1 MSEKREKYM
10 RVLDRVVIILFNLFL
25 WLTAVM
31 LPAVSVAKSEA
42 FYKTQL
48 TKTGIYATVDENGNE
63 GTRTY
68 IHYIN
73 GDRFKTAQFSNEQL
87 DTIVTHIIDYLFTD
101 MESFTLVMDGVML
114 NGKESDGVS
123 IFSEQSV
130 SHMADVKNLFSL
142 VVTLTVVFG
151 VLTVGL
157 GAYIVLRRKQVAP
170 IALKYSLFFYLGL
183 FMFAGAFLGSVALK
197 ANRTGESFAG
207 QMWGDFHHILFP
219 FQEDKFSGSFFND
232 ALTWILSLEFFLA
245 AVYTVLIIMGI
256 VIAVWFACTVFLKR
270 LYK

>member
-1 MSEKREKYM
+1 MSEKHAKTM
-10 RVLDRVVIILFNLFL
+10 RIVDRAVILLFNLFL

-31 LPAVSVAKSEA
+31 LPAVSIAKSEG

-48 TKTGIYATVDENGNE
+48 EKTGIYATVDENGNE
-63 GTRTY
+63 GTPTPIYY
-68 IHYIN
+68 IS
-73 GDRFKTAQFSNEQL
+73 GDPYKVAQFSNAQL
-87 DTIVTHIIDYLFTD
+87 DDIVSHIIDYLFTD
-101 MESFTLVMDGVML
+101 QESFALVMDGVVL
-114 NGKESDGVS
+114 NGGIKDGVN
-123 IFSEQSV
+123 IFSEESV

-142 VVTLTVVFG
+142 VITLTAVFG
-151 VLTVGL
+151 VLTVAL
-157 GAYIVLRRKQVAP
+157 GVYIILRRKQIAP
-170 IALKYSLFFYLGL
+170 IALKYSLVFYLGL
-183 FMFAGAFLGSVALK
+183 FVLAGTFLGSVALK
-197 ANRTGESFAG
+197 AQATGESFAG